1 MLVIQYICTRDVF
14 STLQQPGGGGNGLD
28 SPIDGPR
35 MCEGDYVFLCVYLAK
50 AQTPVICKVLIIK
63 SIAIHLK

>member
-1 MLVIQYICTRDVF
+1 MYSALCSSLEVGAMVW
-14 STLQQPGGGGNGLD
+14 D
-28 SPIDGPR
+28 SPIDGTR

-50 AQTPVICKVLIIK
+50 AQTPIICKVLIIK